1 MTYVLRHR
9 LLSLGRSYTIQDDS
23 GHPRFQVESEILS
36 FGHRHTFLDLNGN
49 ALAVIE
55 KRLLAFRP
63 TFRIF
68 RPGGE
73 VDEVTRRLSF
83 FGERFV
89 IDVAGDDDY
98 EVRGDIFN
106 HEYVVTRAGQEVAVV
121 SKQWF
126 SFSDTYGV
134 QVATGEDD
142 VLLLAAAV
150 VIDEINEERE
160 HDQGFPF
167 GL

>member
-1 MTYVLRHR
+1 MSYVLHHR
-9 LLSLGRSYTIQDDS
+9 LLSLGRSYTIQDDA
-23 GHPRFQVESEILS
+23 GQPRFNVESEVLS
-36 FGHRHTFLDLNGN
+36 FGHRHTFLDLSGSP
-49 ALAVIE
+49 LAVIE
-55 KRLLAFRP
+55 KRIFSFRP
-63 TFRIF
+63 TFRIL
-68 RPGGE
+68 RPDGE

-89 IDVAGDDDY
+89 IDVPGFDDY

-106 HEYVVTRAGQEVAVV
+106 HEYTVSRDGREVATV

-126 SFSDTYGV
+126 NLTDTYGV
-134 QVATGEDD
+134 QVAPGEDD

-160 HDQGFPF
+160 HNDSFPF
-167 GL
+167 GM

>member
-1 MTYVLRHR
+1 MSYVLHHR
-9 LLSLGRSYTIQDDS
+9 LLSLGRSYTINDDA
-23 GHPRFQVESEILS
+23 GQPRFTVESEVLS
-36 FGHRHTFLDLNGN
+36 FGHRHTFLDLSGR

-55 KRLLAFRP
+55 KRIFSFRP
-63 TFRIF
+63 TFRIML
-68 RPGGE
+68 PDGE
-73 VDEVTRRLSF
+73 VDEVSRRLSF

-89 IDVAGDDDY
+89 IDVPGPDDY
-98 EVRGDIFN
+98 EVRGEMFN
-106 HEYVVTRAGQEVAVV
+106 HEYTIARGGREVATI

-126 SFSDTYGV
+126 SMTDTYGV
-134 QVATGEDD
+134 RIVPGEDD

-160 HDQGFPF
+160 HDSQFPF